1 MTVAHSIPAP
11 PHVNRAAR
19 ASRWI
24 APNPL
29 FDAIVGAGTVNAKM
43 ACLIAAQIEEDLIGR
58 SWPSGS
64 IYGSEAQLEAKFG
77 VCCVVV
83 REAVRILESRGTA
96 QMRRGPN
103 GGLLVLAPSMQA
115 VLEAIHRYVS
125 SNCGELY
132 QGSLCG
138 AVLHAARSRLID
150 PEPEMRVCPALS
162 DFLGALTC
170 AVDQYTLHGAAGYV
184 PLGASAE
191 SARSRAEQ
199 IFRMLMKDLNG
210 GCATDRRLGSE
221 LDLCDRYG
229 ADRNV
234 LRQAVRVLEFEGIAE
249 SVAGRGN
256 GLMPRKPQ
264 PGSICRLINCHF
276 SAAQITSSD
285 AMALFKVLSVE
296 VLKISA
302 MRATDDDLAR
312 LERAQH
318 LLNDKA
324 GPVTSEMMREVED
337 SQVGIID
344 EPLVDILLRATKSYA
359 SWSSSSRNAQREE
372 LDRIY
377 RAETLKVVAALLRR
391 DPEAA
396 AAAQAAKVERLNA
409 LIFKQ
414 ELAATP

>member
-1 MTVAHSIPAP
+1 
-11 PHVNRAAR
+11 
-19 ASRWI
+19 
-24 APNPL
+24 
-29 FDAIVGAGTVNAKM
+29 
-43 ACLIAAQIEEDLIGR
+43 
-58 SWPSGS
+58 
-64 IYGSEAQLEAKFG
+64 
-77 VCCVVV
+77 
-83 REAVRILESRGTA
+83 
-96 QMRRGPN
+96 
-103 GGLLVLAPSMQA
+103 
-115 VLEAIHRYVS
+115 
-125 SNCGELY
+125 
-132 QGSLCG
+132 
-138 AVLHAARSRLID
+138 
-150 PEPEMRVCPALS
+150 
-162 DFLGALTC
+162 
-170 AVDQYTLHGAAGYV
+170 
-184 PLGASAE
+184 
-191 SARSRAEQ
+191 
-199 IFRMLMKDLNG
+199 MLMKDLNG

-372 LDRIY
+372 LDSIY